1 MSLNA
6 KKVNT
11 LSTEK
16 QDFYSRIERF
26 GVFRDGVF
34 FCFQPWSHQSSNH
47 CSGTA
52 GKIWSAS

>member
-1 MSLNA
+1 MSLDA

-34 FCFQPWSHQSSNH
+34 FFCQPWSHQSSNR
-47 CSGTA
+47 SLDTA
-52 GKIWSAS
+52 GKI